1 MKCLALVIGF
11 LSSLMLTISRH
22 TQKDDFPVLRGP
34 YLGQKPPG
42 LTPEIFAPGIVSAAG
57 HFDFAITFTPDG
69 KELYF
74 TQRKEGSRNTLMVSR
89 LGKDGW
95 TAPEE
100 AAFAKGYPACEP
112 HVTPDGNRLYFGS
125 QRPQPGNAQA
135 EYAIWFVERTA
146 AGGWTEPRHHGP
158 GMYVS
163 AARNGNLYMTDVT
176 NATGAGAGHAIVYPW
191 ADGRY
196 APPRR
201 LVGGVNS
208 PNVADHSFIA
218 PDESYILFDSTRPG
232 GQGGEG
238 DLYVCFRRPDG
249 SWSEAVNLGDAV
261 NTNGIT
267 FCPSASPD
275 GKYIFYTAN
284 LDVYWVSAQILEPLR
299 TKALGRAPAVEAPRR
314 SR

>member
-1 MKCLALVIGF
+1 
-11 LSSLMLTISRH
+11 
-22 TQKDDFPVLRGP
+22 
-34 YLGQKPPG
+34 
-42 LTPEIFAPGIVSAAG
+42 
-57 HFDFAITFTPDG
+57 
-69 KELYF
+69 
-74 TQRKEGSRNTLMVSR
+74 
-89 LGKDGW
+89 
-95 TAPEE
+95 
-100 AAFAKGYPACEP
+100 
-112 HVTPDGNRLYFGS
+112 
-125 QRPQPGNAQA
+125 
-135 EYAIWFVERTA
+135 
-146 AGGWTEPRHHGP
+146 
-158 GMYVS
+158 
-163 AARNGNLYMTDVT
+163 MTDVT

-201 LVGGVNS
+201 LIGGVNS
-208 PNVADHSFIA
+208 PNVADHSFIV

-267 FCPSASPD
+267 FCPSVSPD
-275 GKYIFYTAN
+275 GQYIFYTAN

-299 TKALGRAPAVEAPRR
+299 TKALGRAPAVEAPQR